1 MKRLIMTKYVELP
14 KEKIKFHGDTEKE
27 KKANE
32 LIFDLTLENEHYKA
46 KVKEVIRFMKGCI
59 KDAKKLTT
67 KKEYEILKKCY
78 EYPLEILEK
87 SDSNE

>member
-32 LIFDLTLENEHYKA
+32 LIFDLILENEYYKA
-46 KVKEVIRFMKGCI
+46 KVKEVIRYMKDCSEDAKRLSI
-59 KDAKKLTT
+59 KDYNVVKAV
-67 KKEYEILKKCY
+67 Y
-78 EYPLEILEK
+78 EYPLEVLEK
-87 SDSNE
+87 SDKDEN

>member
-1 MKRLIMTKYVELP
+1 MIKYIKLP

-32 LIFDLTLENEHYKA
+32 LIFDLILENEYYKA
-46 KVKEVIRFMKGCI
+46 KVKEVIRFMKACI

-67 KKEYEILKKCY
+67 KKEYEILKAVYK
-78 EYPLEILEK
+78 YPLEILEK
-87 SDSNE
+87 SNSNE

>member
-1 MKRLIMTKYVELP
+1 M
-14 KEKIKFHGDTEKE
+14 
-27 KKANE
+27 
-32 LIFDLTLENEHYKA
+32 IFDLILENEYYKA

-59 KDAKKLTT
+59 KDAKRLTT

>member
-1 MKRLIMTKYVELP
+1 MKN
-14 KEKIKFHGDTEKE
+14 E

-32 LIFDLTLENEHYKA
+32 LIFDLVLENGHYKA
-46 KVKEVIRFMKGCI
+46 KVEKVIRFMKACI
-59 KDAKKLTT
+59 RDAERLTT
-67 KKEYEILKKCY
+67 KKEYKILKAVY